1 MSVISLS
8 KIDTNALKW
17 QINAFVNDYNYIY
30 QGIFSRL
37 LNYFIKNYYPKE
49 INVIVDVR
57 WILNKDDNIFT
68 KCGFIIKNELSP
80 TYDYVLSSNP
90 TKRIKPCDIILDNN
104 KKYSKIWNCG
114 YYEYQWNNKEN

>member
-1 MSVISLS
+1 MRLWTI
-8 KIDTNALKW
+8 I
-17 QINAFVNDYNYIY
+17 I
-30 QGIFSRL
+30 IFTKV
-37 LNYFIKNYYPKE
+37 FIKNYYPKE